1 MEHSVE
7 RGSLRVQVDALA
19 KTYPGHDG
27 EAVHAVRDLSFECH
41 AGEIFGLLGLNGAGK
56 TTTLRMLATSLT
68 PTAGTA
74 TVAGHDIVRES
85 REVRQSIGFL
95 SASTGLYH
103 RLTAAEIVRTFGQL
117 HGLEGDL
124 LEERV
129 RRTLETFGIDRYAD
143 MRCEKLS
150 TGMKQ
155 KVGIAR
161 CVVHDPPVLIL
172 DEPTSGLDVL
182 AADTTLDFVETLCA
196 QGRCVI
202 FSTHIM
208 SEVERLCDRIAI
220 LHAGRI
226 RAVGTADELREEF
239 SEQYLE
245 KVFLRAVSEEG

>member
-1 MEHSVE
+1 MNDAIRVNVE
-7 RGSLRVQVDALA
+7 GLT
-19 KTYPGHDG
+19 KTYPGQQG
-27 EAVHAVRDLSFECH
+27 EAVHAVREVDFQCH

-68 PTAGTA
+68 PTSGRA
-74 TVAGHDIVRES
+74 TVAGHDIEREP
-85 REVRQSIGFL
+85 REVRQNIGFL

-103 RLTAAEIVRTFGQL
+103 RLTAAETVRIFGEL
-117 HGLEGDL
+117 HGLRGAE

-129 RRTLETFGIDRYAD
+129 ANTLATFGIDRYAD

-182 AADTTLDFVETLCA
+182 AADTTLDFVEQLRE
-196 QGRCVI
+196 QGRCVV

-220 LHAGRI
+220 LHGGRI
-226 RAVGTADELREEF
+226 HAMGTADELRERYQER
-239 SEQYLE
+239 YLE
-245 KVFLRAVSEEG
+245 KVFLRAVSEEE

>member
-1 MEHSVE
+1 VSDQPVRVDV
-7 RGSLRVQVDALA
+7 RGLG
-19 KTYPGHDG
+19 KTYPGYDG
-27 EAVHAVRDLSFECH
+27 EPVYAVRGVDFECH

-74 TVAGHDIVRES
+74 TVAGHDIVEES
-85 REVRQSIGFL
+85 RQVRQSIGFL

-103 RLTAAEIVRTFGQL
+103 RLTAAETVRTFGEL
-117 HGLEGDL
+117 HGLSGEQ

-129 RRTLETFGIDRYAD
+129 QSTLATFGIDRYAD

-172 DEPTSGLDVL
+172 DDPTSGLDVM
-182 AADTTLDFVETLCA
+182 AAATTLEFVEQLRE
-196 QGRCVI
+196 QGRCVV

-208 SEVERLCDRIAI
+208 SEVERLCDRVAI
-220 LHAGRI
+220 LHGGVI
-226 RAVGTADELREEF
+226 RAAGTPDELREQFE
-239 SEQYLE
+239 ERYLE
-245 KVFLRAVSEEG
+245 KVFLRAVSEEE